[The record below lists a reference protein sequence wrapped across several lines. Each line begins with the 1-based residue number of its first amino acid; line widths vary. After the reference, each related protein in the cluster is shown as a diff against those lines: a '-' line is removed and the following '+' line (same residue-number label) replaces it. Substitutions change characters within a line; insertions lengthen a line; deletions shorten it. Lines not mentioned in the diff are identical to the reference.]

1 MRCKSFDRLWHIRA
15 LKLGKDNSRC
25 PFKQCRRFSSLFLFV
40 KVGHR
45 GLFSEII
52 TGKFNHIL
60 PVSNTKTR
68 GLLRMG
74 VIIKLYYVKLK
85 RLKRQW
91 TRPTWHIQTMVSAT
105 TSTRRILSEFREILL
120 ISFFTVLYSLSISAS
135 AEQAR
140 LYSARV
146 LRNQYLSTIFPCT
159 YMYHYTEKGFQ
170 MLHFL

>member
-1 MRCKSFDRLWHIRA
+1 MRCKSFDRLGHIRA

-60 PVSNTKTR
+60 PVSNTNTR

-74 VIIKLYYVKLK
+74 VIIKLRKTEK
-85 RLKRQW
+85 IKKAHPNNGFRNNKH
-91 TRPTWHIQTMVSAT
+91 PTYFIRIQRNFAH
-105 TSTRRILSEFREILL
+105 FLL
-120 ISFFTVLYSLSISAS
+120 Y
-135 AEQAR
+135 
-140 LYSARV
+140 RV
-146 LRNQYLSTIFPCT
+146 VQFIYLSLRRTSKTIFRQGFTQPVFE
-159 YMYHYTEKGFQ
+159 YHLP
-170 MLHFL
+170 LHLYVSLHRERISDASFPIIL